1 MTRLIIILAA
11 LAAPVALTAC
21 GADKTETGG
30 ADTAAAK

>member
-21 GADKTETGG
+21 GADQTETGG
-30 ADTAAAK
+30 ADTAAK